1 MLKRVQ
7 IALAVALVTLAGVI
21 AWQGLR
27 LREREP
33 LYQGK
38 RLSVWLEIAY
48 KAKWSR
54 THWPDNERPE
64 QALMQ
69 AMQAI
74 RHIGTNALPVL
85 IDMLHAQ
92 DSRLKEV
99 MMTWAQKQKLVHF
112 HFKSADQR
120 RWEAVWGYEA
130 LGPLARAQVPSL
142 SDTLTHDPSAEV
154 RRAAACALGYI
165 GPKARLAAPALF
177 RATKDMDAGVRTC
190 AVEALGRILP
200 DPQRTIP
207 VLVAG
212 LDDLCLNVE
221 EAAAIGLGEYGPEA
235 RAAVPALVAMLAT
248 NNAAEL
254 DYAVLRTALKKIDP
268 AAAAKA
274 GVK

>member
-64 QALMQ
+64 QARTQ
-69 AMQAI
+69 AMHAI

-85 IDMLHAQ
+85 SERLHAQ
-92 DSRLKEV
+92 DTALKQV
-99 MMTWAQKQKLVHF
+99 MMTWAQKQNLVPF

-120 RWEAVWGYEA
+120 RWAVVGGYEA

-142 SDTLTHDPSAEV
+142 MDTLTNDPSPSV
-154 RRAAACALGYI
+154 RQAAANALGYV
-165 GPKARLAAPALF
+165 GPEARVAAPALF
-177 RATKDMDAGVRTC
+177 RATKDTDSRVRTL
-190 AVEALGRILP
+190 AFEALGRILP